1 MSGVTGGR
9 IARVASRVSTIELLF
24 DLVFV
29 FTIGQLTAVIVQSPG
44 VESVLRAAAILA
56 VVWWM
61 YDAFAWLTNQAVPD
75 TVPVR
80 LLLIAAMAAFL
91 VLSLAIPDVF
101 TGSGVLFG
109 VAYLAVVV
117 IHSGLFIARGGRGS
131 VRVMLRVGPLNA
143 VAALLLIASGF
154 ATGWLEWVLF
164 LAPLLLFLVSGL
176 LARASPFALGAS
188 HFVERHGL
196 LMIIAFGE
204 SIVSVGAGLTASGL
218 RPQVVLGA
226 VATVAMVA
234 ALWWCYF
241 SGDDERAERSFGR
254 AAGRRGTTLALTAY
268 YLAHF
273 VMLFGLVGVAA
284 GLHLSL
290 EDAFA
295 PVTPAAAWLLA
306 GGVAVYLVG
315 DAEYRREL
323 RLGPWVYRLIGAAGS
338 LVAGLL
344 AAWMLP
350 LRAGELPGIAL
361 IGALLAIV
369 VLVLV
374 AERSPR

>member
-29 FTIGQLTAVIVQSPG
+29 FTIGQLTAVIVQHPG
-44 VESVLRAAAILA
+44 VDSVLRAAAILA

-109 VAYLAVVV
+109 VAYLTVV
-117 IHSGLFIARGGRGS
+117 IIHAGLFIARGGRGS
-131 VRVMLRVGPLNA
+131 VRVMLRVGPLNV
-143 VAALLLIASGF
+143 VAALFLIASGF
-154 ATGWLEWVLF
+154 ASGWLEWALF
-164 LAPLLLFLVSGL
+164 LAPLVLFLLSGL
-176 LARASPFALGAS
+176 VTRADPFAIGAA

-204 SIVSVGAGLTASGL
+204 SIVSVGAGLAVSGVSA
-218 RPQVVLGA
+218 QVVLGA

-241 SGDDERAERSFGR
+241 SGDDQRAEQSLGALPTRG
-254 AAGRRGTTLALTAY
+254 GTTLALTAY

-295 PVTPAAAWLLA
+295 PVTPAAAWLLS

-323 RLGPWVYRLIGAAGS
+323 RLGPWAYRLIGAAGA

-361 IGALLAIV
+361 IAALLTIV

-374 AERSPR
+374 AERPRR

>member
-44 VESVLRAAAILA
+44 VDSVLRAAAILA

-80 LLLIAAMAAFL
+80 VLLIAAMAAFL

-109 VAYLAVVV
+109 VAYLTVVI

-143 VAALLLIASGF
+143 VAALLLIASGY
-154 ATGWLEWVLF
+154 ATGWLEWALF
-164 LAPLLLFLVSGL
+164 LAPLPLFLVSGL
-176 LARASPFALGAS
+176 LARSSPFAIGAS

-234 ALWWCYF
+234 SLWWCYF

-254 AAGRRGTTLALTAY
+254 ASGRRGTTLALTAY
-268 YLAHF
+268 YVAHF

-290 EDAFA
+290 ADAFS
-295 PVTPAAAWLLA
+295 PVTPAAAWLLS

-323 RLGPWVYRLIGAAGS
+323 RLGPWAYRLIGAAGS
-338 LVAGLL
+338 LAAGLL

-350 LRAGELPGIAL
+350 LRAGGLPGIAL
-361 IGALLAIV
+361 IGALVAIV

-374 AERSPR
+374 AERAPR